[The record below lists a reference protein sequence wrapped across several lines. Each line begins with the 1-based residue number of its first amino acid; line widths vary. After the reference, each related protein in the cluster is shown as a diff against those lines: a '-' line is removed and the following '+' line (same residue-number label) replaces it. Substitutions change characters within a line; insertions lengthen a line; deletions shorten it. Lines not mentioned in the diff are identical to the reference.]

1 MVQAP
6 NGQQISVIVP
16 PGLAPGMFFVVE
28 APSAGTPSDV
38 NASVPVQLPNGVVP
52 RADQT
57 GLKEPPQL
65 CCKVLF
71 PICAVYCHE
80 GCSPSCAVACGAGC
94 FGWFPAIAYT
104 VLYWEPQTILAAGA
118 NDMER

>member
-1 MVQAP
+1 
-6 NGQQISVIVP
+6 
-16 PGLAPGMFFVVE
+16 MFFVVE